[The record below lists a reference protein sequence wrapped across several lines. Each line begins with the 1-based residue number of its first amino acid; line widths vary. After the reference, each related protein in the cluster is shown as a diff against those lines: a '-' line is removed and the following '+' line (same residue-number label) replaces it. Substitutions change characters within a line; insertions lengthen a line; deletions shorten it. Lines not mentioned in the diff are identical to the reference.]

1 MKPIV
6 IIGGKEKAFSAEE
19 LKKYVEEAYS
29 QGYEDGYKDGYKNGK
44 EFSGITYRGLTN
56 APDKDNTP
64 FLDSTKI
71 TCQTVHY

>member
-6 IIGGKEKAFSAEE
+6 IISGKEKAFSAEE

-29 QGYEDGYKDGYKNGK
+29 QGYEDGYKNGK

-56 APDKDNTP
+56 APDKDNTLP
-64 FLDSTKI
+64 WTLQKI
-71 TCQTVHY
+71 TCQTVLY

>member
-6 IIGGKEKAFSAEE
+6 IIGEKEKTFSAEE

-29 QGYEDGYKDGYKNGK
+29 QGYADGYENGK
-44 EFSGITYRGLTN
+44 NSSVITYRGLTN

-64 FLDSTKI
+64 FLDSAKI
-71 TCQTVHY
+71 TCQTVLY

>member
-29 QGYEDGYKDGYKNGK
+29 QGYEDGYKKGK
-44 EFSGITYRGLTN
+44 ESSGITYRGLTN

-64 FLDSTKI
+64 SG
-71 TCQTVHY
+71 TVQK

>member
-6 IIGGKEKAFSAEE
+6 IIGGKENAFSAEE

-29 QGYEDGYKDGYKNGK
+29 QGYEDGYKNGK
-44 EFSGITYRGLTN
+44 GSGITYRGLTN

-64 FLDSTKI
+64 FWDSTKI
-71 TCQTVHY
+71 TCQTVL

>member
-29 QGYEDGYKDGYKNGK
+29 QGYEDGYKNGK
-44 EFSGITYRGLTN
+44 NSPASYTVRG
-56 APDKDNTP
+56 
-64 FLDSTKI
+64 
-71 TCQTVHY
+71 V

>member
-6 IIGGKEKAFSAEE
+6 IIGGKENAFSAEE

-29 QGYEDGYKDGYKNGK
+29 QGYEDGYKNGK
-44 EFSGITYRGLTN
+44 ESSGITYRGLTN

-64 FLDSTKI
+64 FSDSTKI
-71 TCQTVHY
+71 TCQTVLY

>member
-29 QGYEDGYKDGYKNGK
+29 QGYEDGYKNGK
-44 EFSGITYRGLTN
+44 ESSCITYRGLTN

-64 FLDSTKI
+64 FWDSTKI

>member
-29 QGYEDGYKDGYKNGK
+29 QGYEDGYKNGK
-44 EFSGITYRGLTN
+44 EFSGITYTQRGLTN

-64 FLDSTKI
+64 FWDSTKI
-71 TCQTVHY
+71 TCQTVL

>member
-29 QGYEDGYKDGYKNGK
+29 QGYEDGYKNGK

-64 FLDSTKI
+64 FPFLDSTKI
-71 TCQTVHY
+71 TCQTVL